1 MYYTFHRR
9 SGMIWDYLII
19 ILAVV
24 CFAAQF
30 AFTKVYEGCVKQTVV
45 TSLVMLVLT
54 GVLGALLY
62 LAIGKFRVDVSL
74 ISVFLALAFAVVMI
88 PYYIISIKVLSLGSL
103 AVYSMFMMLGGMLL
117 PFLYG
122 IIFLSEEITWG
133 KIVGCMLLTGFIIL
147 QALSQKT
154 PEGGEKG
161 NKYLFFILCL
171 CIFVINGMTG
181 VIAKA
186 HQIQPKGVDEVS
198 FTVLSCTFTAGLSGI
213 LLLIITL
220 CKRKER
226 FAEIKTVMNWKPL
239 LFILLLGAAM
249 HTGNFL
255 ILKAA
260 ANVPASVQFPL
271 VSGGTILLSA
281 LASALIFKE
290 KLSWKEWVS
299 VGGAFA
305 TTFLFAF

>member
-1 MYYTFHRR
+1 M
-9 SGMIWDYLII
+9 WDYIII

-24 CFAAQF
+24 CFAGQF
-30 AFTKVYEGCVKQTVV
+30 AFTKVYEESVKQTAV
-45 TSLVMLVLT
+45 TSLVMLFLT
-54 GVLGALLY
+54 GLLGAALY
-62 LAIGKFRVDVSL
+62 LVIGKFHVDVSL
-74 ISVFLALAFAVVMI
+74 PSVLFALAFAIVMI
-88 PYYIISIKVLSLGSL
+88 PYYMISIKVLSLGSL

-122 IIFLSEEITWG
+122 ILFLQEEISWG
-133 KIVGCMLLTGFIIL
+133 KAVGCVLLTGFIVL

-154 PEGGEKG
+154 AEPKGETKTEEKG
-161 NKYLFFILCL
+161 NPYLFFLLCL
-171 CIFVINGMTG
+171 CIFVINGLTG

-186 HQIQPKGVDEVS
+186 HQIQPQAVGEVS
-198 FTVLSCTFTAGLSGI
+198 FTVLSCAFTALLSGI
-213 LLLIITL
+213 LLLIVSL
-220 CKRKER
+220 SKRKESL
-226 FAEIKTVMNWKPL
+226 AEMQTVFQWKPL
-239 LFILLLGAAM
+239 AFIGLLGAAM

-271 VSGGTILLSA
+271 ISGGTIVLSA

-290 KLSWKEWVS
+290 KLSWKEWIS

>member
-1 MYYTFHRR
+1 M
-9 SGMIWDYLII
+9 WDYIII

-24 CFAAQF
+24 CFAGQF
-30 AFTKVYEGCVKQTVV
+30 AFTKVYEESVKQTAV
-45 TSLVMLVLT
+45 TSLVMLFLT
-54 GVLGALLY
+54 GLLGAALY
-62 LAIGKFRVDVSL
+62 LVIGKFRVDVSL
-74 ISVFLALAFAVVMI
+74 PSVLFALAFAVVMI
-88 PYYIISIKVLSLGSL
+88 PYYMISIKVLSLGSL

-122 IIFLSEEITWG
+122 ILFLQEGISWG
-133 KIVGCMLLTGFIIL
+133 KALGCVLLTGFIVL

-154 PEGGEKG
+154 ADSTGAGTSQTQEKG
-161 NKYLFFILCL
+161 NPYLFFLLCL
-171 CIFVINGMTG
+171 CIFVINGLTG

-186 HQIQPKGVDEVS
+186 HQIQPQAVGEVS
-198 FTVLSCTFTAGLSGI
+198 FTVLSCAFTALISGV
-213 LLLIITL
+213 LLLIVSL
-220 CKRKER
+220 SKRKESL
-226 FAEIKTVMNWKPL
+226 AEMQTVFQGKPL
-239 LFILLLGAAM
+239 AFIGLLGAAM

-271 VSGGTILLSA
+271 ISGGTIVLSA

-290 KLSWKEWVS
+290 KLSWKEWIS